1 MPLNSGMSESESS
14 MTAARSDGAR
24 RRNRKGLETR
34 ARILESAVAC
44 INRLGYAATTVDA
57 IMQDTG
63 LSRGSV
69 LNQFPTRTEMMVEV
83 ADYAMHAT
91 IRHSNRLLAEF
102 GTSREAVIGFF
113 DVTWKGQQTPHG
125 IAMTEILLAARWD
138 AALAEGLKPIAE
150 QVETEIDDQAG
161 KTAESA
167 GVEDLAAWL
176 THVRV
181 LILSL
186 RGIVIESTYD
196 DDRPAIRQAVVRLR
210 QMHER
215 QCGRLLPGKP

>member
-1 MPLNSGMSESESS
+1 MTESESLT
-14 MTAARSDGAR
+14 TALRSDGAR

-34 ARILESAVAC
+34 GRILESAVAC
-44 INRLGYAATTVDA
+44 INRLGYAATTVDS

-69 LNQFPTRTEMMVEV
+69 LNQFPTRTEMMAEV
-83 ADYAMHAT
+83 ADFAMHAT

-102 GTSREAVIGFF
+102 ASARDGVIGFF
-113 DVTWKGQQTPHG
+113 DVTWKGQQSPQG

-138 AALAEGLKPIAE
+138 AALAEALKPIAE
-150 QVETEIDDQAG
+150 MVETEIDDQARVI
-161 KTAESA
+161 AETA
-167 GVEDLAAWL
+167 GVEDMAAWL

-196 DDRPAIRQAVVRLR
+196 DERPAIRQAIVRLR

-215 QCGRLLPGKP
+215 QCARLLPR